1 MMPGA
6 RGATQWRVDR
16 PVSGSDRNTD
26 LSQPARAPLAPLLRL
41 QGVSRSF
48 GGLRAVSRVDL
59 DVQAGEILGLIG
71 PNGAGKTTLFNL
83 ITGLFQPTAGRIVFE
98 GVDISKLRPA
108 KRCTLGI
115 ARTFQLVRPFP
126 HLSVLDNVAVGRLY
140 GRERAGSRRQ
150 AEAEALDVLDVMGLA
165 DRANVLAR
173 SLTLVDRKRLELG
186 RALATRPSL
195 LLIDELLAGLN
206 PTEVLVAMEL
216 IRQVRAPGVTIVMV
230 EHLVKAVFGLSDR
243 VVVLNAGEKIAEGTP
258 ADVAADQRV
267 IDAYLGTVHAEEA
280 AAAHA

>member
-1 MMPGA
+1 
-6 RGATQWRVDR
+6 VDR
-16 PVSGSDRNTD
+16 PVPGSERD
-26 LSQPARAPLAPLLRL
+26 LEPSQPARPPLAPLLQL

-59 DVQAGEILGLIG
+59 DVRAGEILGLIG

-83 ITGLFQPTAGRIVFE
+83 ITGLFQPTEGRILFE
-98 GVDISKLRPA
+98 GVDISRMPPA
-108 KRCTLGI
+108 RRCTLGI

-126 HLSVLDNVAVGRLY
+126 HLSVLDNVAVGRIY

-150 AEAEALDVLDVMGLA
+150 AESEALDVLNLMGLA
-165 DRANVLAR
+165 DRASVLAK

-206 PTEVLVAMEL
+206 PSEVLVAMEL
-216 IRQVRAPGVTIVMV
+216 IRAIRASGVTIVMV

-243 VVVLNAGEKIAEGTP
+243 VAVLNAGEKIAEGTP
-258 ADVAADQRV
+258 GEVAADPRV
-267 IDAYLGTVHAEEA
+267 VDAYLGTTHAEEA
-280 AAAHA
+280 AGAHV

>member
-1 MMPGA
+1 MTSPTA
-6 RGATQWRVDR
+6 
-16 PVSGSDRNTD
+16 S
-26 LSQPARAPLAPLLRL
+26 PLILLE
-41 QGVSRSF
+41 GVSRSF

-59 DVQAGEILGLIG
+59 IVQAGQILGLIG

-83 ITGLFQPTAGRIVFE
+83 ITGVFPATEGRIVFQNA
-98 GVDISKLRPA
+98 DITRLPPA
-108 KRCTLGI
+108 KRCALGI

-126 HLSVLDNVAVGRLY
+126 HLSVLDNVAVGRIY
-140 GRERAGSRRQ
+140 GRERARSRRQ
-150 AEAEALDVLDVMGLA
+150 AEAEALDVLAVVGLA
-165 DRANVLAR
+165 DRPTLLAK

-206 PTEVLVAMEL
+206 PSEVLVAMDL
-216 IRQVRAPGVTIVMV
+216 IRRIRASGVTIVMV

-258 ADVAADQRV
+258 AEVAADQGV
-267 IDAYLGTVHAEEA
+267 IDAYLGTVHTDEA
-280 AAAHA
+280 VAAHA